1 MVKKKFDP
9 FYRKNELPMWQ
20 MGLLGIAVGV
30 IAGFGAVVFRG
41 MISFVHNLMFLGVI
55 SFSYDANVHTPV
67 GPWGICIILVP
78 VIGAIVVAFIVQN
91 FAPEAKGHGVP
102 EVMHAVYLNN
112 GKIRPIV
119 AAVKS
124 LASAISIGT
133 GGSVGRE
140 GPIVQIGSAFGS
152 TLGQIIRM
160 TPVQRNVLIAAG
172 AAGGIAATFNTP
184 LGGLTFGIELMLVS
198 ISASSLF
205 PVTIATVTA
214 CFIGRT
220 FLGVE
225 PSFFIPSLIVPSF
238 KIIHLNILL
247 IFIPFGIMIGLCSIV
262 FIKGLYFAEDFFDGM
277 KGNYYTRHILGMTL
291 MGVLMY
297 ILMRTTGHYYVQGV
311 GYATIVDILKGV
323 LENPW
328 LLLLLV
334 VLKLLA
340 TFLTLG
346 SGASGGIFSPSLFL
360 GAAAGG
366 AIGFFLKALLPGLPI
381 DPTVF
386 ALAGMA
392 GMISGTTGAVL
403 TAIVMLTEMV
413 HNMHFALPIMVTV
426 TAAYAI
432 RKMFCNES
440 IYTLKLL
447 RRGAVIPEGLQ
458 AAVALSMEA
467 NGVMTKEFQIVSDY
481 VVQENP
487 EDYLMNYK
495 KDQIT
500 IVRKNE
506 VILGVLKH
514 VHIKNEEKF
523 KDINNYIDKRFM
535 LFPPRAKLPEIM
547 KTMKAQNIKFC
558 LVTSRF
564 GSYKATNIIG
574 VVTEKE
580 VLNSSAKAN
589 ELLL

>member
-1 MVKKKFDP
+1 MKDKRLDP
-9 FYRKNELPMWQ
+9 LYRKRELPMWK
-20 MGLLGIAVGV
+20 MGLLGVAVGI
-30 IAGFGAVVFRG
+30 IAGFGAVVFRA
-41 MISFVHNLMFLGVI
+41 MISVVHNLMFLGI
-55 SFSYDANVHTPV
+55 FSFKYDANVHTPES
-67 GPWGICIILVP
+67 PWGIAIILVP
-78 VIGAIVVAFIVQN
+78 VIGAIIVAFIVQN

-102 EVMHAVYLNN
+102 EVMHAVYLDN

-160 TPVQRNVLIAAG
+160 TPVQRNILIAAG

-198 ISASSLF
+198 ITASSLF
-205 PVTIATVTA
+205 PVTISTVTA

-225 PSFFIPSLIVPSF
+225 PSFYIPSLVIPSF
-238 KIIHLNILL
+238 KIIHLDILL
-247 IFIPFGIMIGLCSIV
+247 IFIPFGILIGLCSIV
-262 FIKGLYFAEDFFDGM
+262 FIKGLYFFEDLFDGM

-291 MGVLMY
+291 MGILMY
-297 ILMRTTGHYYVQGV
+297 VLLKTTGHYYVQGV
-311 GYATIVDILKGV
+311 GYATIVDILNGV
-323 LENPW
+323 LSNPW
-328 LLLLLV
+328 LLVLLV
-334 VLKLLA
+334 VLKMLA

-360 GAAAGG
+360 GATAGG
-366 AIGFFLKALLPGLPI
+366 AIGIFLKTLLPGLPI
-381 DPTVF
+381 NPIAF

-413 HNMHFALPIMVTV
+413 HNMHFALPVMVTV
-426 TAAYAI
+426 ASSYAV

-440 IYTLKLL
+440 VYTLKLL
-447 RRGAVIPEGLQ
+447 RRGEVIPEGLQ
-458 AAVALSMEA
+458 AAVSLSMEA
-467 NGVMTKEFQIVSDY
+467 SGVMSTNFQIVSDY

-487 EDYLMNYK
+487 EKYLMHYK
-495 KDQIT
+495 KGQAY

-514 VHIKNEEKF
+514 VHVKNEEKF
-523 KDINNYIDKRFM
+523 KDINNYMDRRFM
-535 LFPPRAKLPEIM
+535 LFSPKTKLPEIM
-547 KTMKAQNIKFC
+547 KTMKVENIKFG
-558 LVTSRF
+558 LVTSRS

-574 VVTEKE
+574 IITEKE
-580 VLNSSAKAN
+580 ALESSVKAN
-589 ELLL
+589 ELLQ